1 MVKMMQDAGVEPVA
15 IYPLSSSISDL
26 SPLTTLEAAG
36 FKPRATLIILN
47 EGRADPTAPREQCF
61 RRIMQHSAYRAAI
74 DRGAIQLWMPRLFV
88 AKEIEERRI
97 TFKEAR
103 DGIVRLCCTEA
114 GPESARAQFPQPS
127 PLFKRYGHTSRVRAP
142 AFGSGP

>member
-47 EGRADPTAPREQCF
+47 EGRADPTVPREQSF
-61 RRIMQHSAYRAAI
+61 RRIM
-74 DRGAIQLWMPRLFV
+74 L
-88 AKEIEERRI
+88 
-97 TFKEAR
+97 
-103 DGIVRLCCTEA
+103 
-114 GPESARAQFPQPS
+114 
-127 PLFKRYGHTSRVRAP
+127 
-142 AFGSGP
+142 

>member
-47 EGRADPTAPREQCF
+47 EGRADPTVPREQSFAGSCNIAPTG
-61 RRIMQHSAYRAAI
+61 RRSIAVQSSFGCRAFSLRRRSRKGASPSRKLGTGLCPKVGRWCRWEF
-74 DRGAIQLWMPRLFV
+74 DRSSVHKWLNLMV
-88 AKEIEERRI
+88 
-97 TFKEAR
+97 
-103 DGIVRLCCTEA
+103 TE
-114 GPESARAQFPQPS
+114 F
-127 PLFKRYGHTSRVRAP
+127 AP
-142 AFGSGP
+142 IASWLP